1 MTDDELLRPSLAIL
15 GFRVDNRL
23 NHPQTRYEHDKHSYP
38 LIDEYTM
45 KDPILL
51 VITHLPIWHTHFNHL
66 HHVNV
71 LAWAERSYE
80 EETSESIMSNLV
92 LLAGF
97 VHHHLHLHNPNPISR
112 KIGSGP
118 ERLNESSKL
127 EESDHNDKE
136 I

>member
-1 MTDDELLRPSLAIL
+1 MTDDELLRQSLAIPEY
-15 GFRVDNRL
+15 RVNIRL

-51 VITHLPIWHTHFNHL
+51 LITHLPIWPNTHFSHL

-80 EETSESIMSNLV
+80 EVTSESIMSNLV
-92 LLAGF
+92 LLAGS
-97 VHHHLHLHNPNPISR
+97 VHHQHPNPYLISR

-118 ERLNESSKL
+118 ERLNVLNKL

>member
-1 MTDDELLRPSLAIL
+1 MTDDELLRPSLGIL
-15 GFRVDNRL
+15 GFRVDIRL

-51 VITHLPIWHTHFNHL
+51 LIPHMPIWPNTHFNHL
-66 HHVNV
+66 HHVNA

-92 LLAGF
+92 LLAGS
-97 VHHHLHLHNPNPISR
+97 VHHHHPNLYLISR
-112 KIGSGP
+112 KIGSVL
-118 ERLNESSKL
+118 ELLNVSNKL
-127 EESDHNDKE
+127 EESYHTDMK